1 MALGS
6 LIFLAA
12 SWLLILTTL
21 VLDFA
26 GIRRRGTA
34 WRWQGTGL
42 LVMNSAVLA
51 NEFLE
56 FRGWSS
62 SRLDTVHSITTPV
75 TLAGAA
81 TLGIGLVILFRERRD
96 ARQAESAGE

>member
-6 LIFLAA
+6 LVLLA
-12 SWLLILTTL
+12 SWLLILTAL

-42 LVMNSAVLA
+42 LVMNGAILV
-51 NEFLE
+51 NTFLE
-56 FRGWSS
+56 FRGWSY
-62 SRLDTVHSITTPV
+62 SRLDTVRSITPPIV
-75 TLAGAA
+75 LAGAA
-81 TLGIGLVILFRERRD
+81 TFGIGVVVLFRERRKT
-96 ARQAESAGE
+96 RQAESPGE